1 MKAVFLIHYTEI
13 TFIITK
19 VNCLNVKKYSDTT
32 RTQFVVSCIERLP
45 RNKTLRELSKVKRQ
59 TVEAVFRD
67 FASAFP
73 EVPDEEVIEPQ
84 PGPSGGRQIE
94 NGSEIEEKI
103 RSIMDM
109 FPHLGDGE
117 CFVF

>member
-1 MKAVFLIHYTEI
+1 M
-13 TFIITK
+13 ITK